1 MVTREELEAIRTVA
15 STLPTTAEKSPWLNE
30 FEQRVV
36 NAETALTEARAEVE
50 RLREALTKIAEGGY
64 RGASFIAQ
72 KALALSPPDEPEA
85 RVVIELTR
93 PDAEFVMTVLR
104 AIQTIP
110 VTRAAAERNDAIRE
124 TIDRALGD
132 NHG

>member
-1 MVTREELEAIRTVA
+1 MPEPRRE
-15 STLPTTAEKSPWLNE
+15 
-30 FEQRVV
+30 
-36 NAETALTEARAEVE
+36 
-50 RLREALTKIAEGGY
+50 
-64 RGASFIAQ
+64 
-72 KALALSPPDEPEA
+72 EA